1 MLIRMPT
8 FVLVSLFFYCS
19 KLWSII
25 LSSLWREKLS
35 KEMWKKPLNML
46 TKSLKVSGPG
56 LKKKSKGSEV
66 EDSVS
71 AGLRNTEPPKQCFC
85 IPE

>member
-1 MLIRMPT
+1 MERKIEQGNVEEA
-8 FVLVSLFFYCS
+8 FKHVDQIIEG
-19 KLWSII
+19 KWSG
-25 LSSLWREKLS
+25 
-35 KEMWKKPLNML
+35 
-46 TKSLKVSGPG
+46 V
-56 LKKKSKGSEV
+56 KKKSKGSEV

>member
-1 MLIRMPT
+1 MLHLLGEFGMGSDKIETLNLVGDKLLIRMPT

-25 LSSLWREKLS
+25 LSSLLREKLS

-46 TKSLKVSGPG
+46 TKSLKVSGPR
-56 LKKKSKGSEV
+56 LKKKQG
-66 EDSVS
+66 
-71 AGLRNTEPPKQCFC
+71 F
-85 IPE
+85 